1 MENDGEM
8 REELG
13 DLLLQVIFH
22 CQLAHER
29 KAFDF
34 DTVCNE
40 LADKLVRRHPHVFG
54 DKTIRRCQKGLDSM
68 GGHQTIRKERNPRR
82 RHSALDG
89 IPRHLPALQYAEK
102 WLKKARKVA
111 PLSNHLQAPSLPE
124 SADQFAEALLDQV
137 IAAQAKG
144 WSPEI
149 PAEGGAPTTRAN
161 LEGSGS
167 KPLMNPINDCPA
179 IGSPSLSIMSIVRR
193 LDHTRYRVTDLE
205 KER

>member
-1 MENDGEM
+1 MGCPWDQEQNHHSLRFHAVEEVYELIDAIEMENDGEM

-54 DKTIRRCQKGLDSM
+54 DKTIEDVEGVWTQWEAIKRSEKKGTL
-68 GGHQTIRKERNPRR
+68 EE
-82 RHSALDG
+82 G
-89 IPRHLPALQYAEK
+89 IPPWMAFQGTFLPCSMRKK
-102 WLKKARKVA
+102 WLKKPAG
-111 PLSNHLQAPSLPE
+111 SSSDNHLQAPSLPE

-144 WSPEI
+144 WSQK
-149 PAEGGAPTTRAN
+149 
-161 LEGSGS
+161 S
-167 KPLMNPINDCPA
+167 C
-179 IGSPSLSIMSIVRR
+179 
-193 LDHTRYRVTDLE
+193 
-205 KER
+205 